1 MGLEVTRQF
10 VQVRAMKKL
19 LKILLVVIVIAGA
32 AFALGPRPDANDAI
46 TFDPASVG
54 TDLDVYLQTAEAE
67 VPNLKPGAEKQIIW
81 ANPVAKEKTPLSIVY
96 VHGFSATKHET
107 RPVPDNVASVLGA
120 NLYFTRF
127 RGHGRDG
134 DGMTDASVQG
144 WANDFAEAIEIGE
157 RLGDRII
164 IMATS
169 NGGMISTWGLAKP
182 EFSENVAGI
191 VFSSPNFEL
200 QALSTWLA
208 NIPWAETIL
217 PAVAGRQRS
226 WEPTNELHGKWWT
239 TSYPS
244 RAIFP
249 MTAMLKLVKNID
261 KSGIKVPALFFYSPE
276 DKVIVPEE
284 IEKVIGEWGGPTE
297 VVKIQNTADRY
308 NHVIM
313 GDILSPENT
322 AGATSKIVEW
332 IRQLQS

>member
-1 MGLEVTRQF
+1 
-10 VQVRAMKKL
+10 MKKM
-19 LKILLVVIVIAGA
+19 LKIFLVVIVLVGA
-32 AFALGPRPDANDAI
+32 IFALGPRPDADDTI
-46 TFDPASVG
+46 TFDPSAIGS
-54 TDLDVYLQTAEAE
+54 DLDVYLKTAEAD
-67 VPNLKPGAEKQIIW
+67 VPNLKTGAEKQIIW
-81 ANPVAKEKTPLSIVY
+81 ADPATKQKTPLSIIY
-96 VHGFSATKHET
+96 IHGFSATKYET
-107 RPVPDNVASVLGA
+107 RPVPDNVADALGA
-120 NLYFTRF
+120 NLFFTRL

-134 DGMTDASVQG
+134 DGMIDTSVQG
-144 WANDFAEAIEIGE
+144 WANDFAEAVEIGE

-182 EFSENVAGI
+182 ELSEKVAGI

-217 PAVAGRQRS
+217 PAVAGQHRS

-249 MTAMLKLVKNID
+249 MTAMLNLVKDID
-261 KSGIKVPALFFYSPE
+261 KSKIRTPALFFYSPE

-284 IEKVIGEWGGPTE
+284 VERVIVDWGGSTE
-297 VVKIQNTADRY
+297 VVKIKNTADRY

-322 AGATSKIVEW
+322 ASSTSKIVDW
-332 IRQLQS
+332 INRL